1 MTTRIFSCRNGS
13 HQNAVFSLRHIS
25 SVCII
30 TLHKLNARYL
40 FEISV
45 DHSQPNVEQPSQ
57 NNDEVKNVPVVSK
70 IILKGKKKDNRYF
83 IYAKPFILSAVI

>member
-13 HQNAVFSLRHIS
+13 HQNAVLSLRHIS

-40 FEISV
+40 FDISV
-45 DHSQPNVEQPSQ
+45 DQSHHNVEQPTQ

-70 IILKGKKKDNRYF
+70 IILKGK
-83 IYAKPFILSAVI
+83 